1 MNSDVFEKWFSSI
14 LTLVDPG
21 SVIIMDNAPYHSRR
35 MEKIPTSAPRK
46 ADIIDW
52 LRIKNI
58 DFDEFMIKVQLLD
71 IVREHKSS
79 YIRFAVD
86 EMAGEHGITVLRT
99 PPYHCELNPI
109 KLIWAQI
116 KNKVAQK
123 STTFKLKDVKL
134 LLDQTIQNITASN
147 WQSCIKHTQKE
158 EAKMWD
164 VDTRVDVLIEPI
176 IITPEDSSDSELTT
190 GSDSEIKIFL

>member
-35 MEKIPTSAPRK
+35 MEKIPTSASRK

-52 LRIKNI
+52 LRSKNI
-58 DFDEFMIKVQLLD
+58 DFDESMIKIQLLD

-86 EMAGEHGITVLRT
+86 EMAREHGITVLRA
-99 PPYHCELNPI
+99 PPYHCEFNPI
-109 KLIWAQI
+109 ELLWAQI
-116 KNKVAQK
+116 KNEVAQK
-123 STTFKLKDVKL
+123 NTTFKLKDVKL
-134 LLDQTIQNITASN
+134 LLDQAIQNIT
-147 WQSCIKHTQKE
+147 IQKDGLS
-158 EAKMWD
+158 K
-164 VDTRVDVLIEPI
+164 
-176 IITPEDSSDSELTT
+176 
-190 GSDSEIKIFL
+190 